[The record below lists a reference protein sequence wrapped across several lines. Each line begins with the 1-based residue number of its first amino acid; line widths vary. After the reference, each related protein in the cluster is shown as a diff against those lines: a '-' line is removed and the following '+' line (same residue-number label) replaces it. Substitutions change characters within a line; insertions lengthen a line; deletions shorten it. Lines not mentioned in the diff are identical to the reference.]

1 MHGLPAQIAHAVAS
15 VDHRVFGNGLPMLGP
30 RKDIVAIGFAAAAT
44 QQFHDL
50 TRQRHEMFARHLHA
64 LWRQAPKRFRPVQPL
79 ELIPRRKAGLAC
91 PSPGERSEEHTSEL
105 QSLMRISYAV
115 FCLKKKNKNT

>member
-1 MHGLPAQIAHAVAS
+1 MRISDWSSDVCSSDL
-15 VDHRVFGNGLPMLGP
+15 
-30 RKDIVAIGFAAAAT
+30 
-44 QQFHDL
+44 L

-91 PSPGERSEEHTSEL
+91 PSPGEQGEQKRIAGDLAAARRVLAIVGEDGLNQLRKIGRAHVEL

-115 FCLKKKNKNT
+115 F

>member
-1 MHGLPAQIAHAVAS
+1 MRISDWSSDVCSSDL
-15 VDHRVFGNGLPMLGP
+15 
-30 RKDIVAIGFAAAAT
+30 VAIGFAAAAT

-91 PSPGERSEEHTSEL
+91 PSPGEQGEQKRIAGDLAAARRVLAIVGEDEHGRAHSER
-105 QSLMRISYAV
+105 QSLMRISYA
-115 FCLKKKNKNT
+115 

>member
-1 MHGLPAQIAHAVAS
+1 
-15 VDHRVFGNGLPMLGP
+15 MLGP

-91 PSPGERSEEHTSEL
+91 PSPGEQGEQKRIAGDLRSEEHTSEL
-105 QSLMRISYAV
+105 QSLMRISSAV
-115 FCLKKKNKNT
+115 FCLKKQKINT